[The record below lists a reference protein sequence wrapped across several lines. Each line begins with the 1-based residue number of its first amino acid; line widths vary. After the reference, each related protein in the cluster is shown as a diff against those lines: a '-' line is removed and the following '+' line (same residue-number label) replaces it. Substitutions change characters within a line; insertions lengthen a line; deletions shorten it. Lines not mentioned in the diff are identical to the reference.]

1 MKTVVL
7 EKPGSLHLTDTAPPT
22 EPGPGEALVRVQR
35 VGICGT
41 DLHAF
46 RGRQPYFTYPRI
58 LGHELGVE
66 VLAINPQS
74 DRGQMHEGVADAAQT
89 GSRLRVGD
97 RCAIEPYLYCG
108 ACSACRRGRTNCCS
122 NLQVLGVHTD
132 GGMRE
137 LITVPIDKLHRSEAL
152 PLEHLAL
159 VETLCIGAH
168 AVGRADL
175 MPDQSALVIG
185 AGPIGLTA
193 VAFARL
199 AGADVA
205 VMEIDENRMRFA
217 QENLGVEHLIDGRG
231 DVEAQLRAVFGGE
244 LPLTVFDATGN
255 ARSMMNAL
263 GLIEQ
268 GGSVVFISLVQ
279 DEITFADAEF
289 HRRETTLISSRNAT
303 SADFARVVQ
312 TLEAGAINLAPWLT
326 HSAPPEELIT
336 EFPGWLQPESQVVK
350 AMLSFEE

>member
-1 MKTVVL
+1 MKTVIL
-7 EKPGSLHLTDTAPPT
+7 EKPGSLHLTETAPPAG
-22 EPGPGEALVRVQR
+22 PGAGEALVRVHR

-46 RGRQPYFTYPRI
+46 RGRQPYFSYPRI

-66 VLAINPQS
+66 I
-74 DRGQMHEGVADAAQT
+74 VALDPE
-89 GSRLRVGD
+89 SESSLRAGD
-97 RCAIEPYLYCG
+97 RCAIEPYLNCG
-108 ACSACRRGRTNCCS
+108 ACSACRRERINCCS
-122 NLQVLGVHTD
+122 HLRVLGVHMD

-137 LITVPIDKLHRSEAL
+137 LITVPIDKLHRSETL

-168 AVGRADL
+168 AADRAGL
-175 MPDQSALVIG
+175 EPGQSTLVIG

-205 VMEIDENRMRFA
+205 VMEIDENRMRFV

-231 DVEAQLRAVFGGE
+231 DAEAQLRAVFGGD

-279 DEITFADAEF
+279 DDITFPDPEF

-303 SADFARVVQ
+303 SSDFARVVE
-312 TLEAGAINLAPWLT
+312 TLETGAIDLDPWLT
-326 HSAPPEELIT
+326 HSAPPEELIG
-336 EFPGWLQPESQVVK
+336 EFPGWSQPENQVVK
-350 AMLSFEE
+350 AMLHF

>member
-1 MKTVVL
+1 MKTVIL
-7 EKPGSLHLTDTAPPT
+7 EKPGSLHLTETAPPT
-22 EPGPGEALVRVQR
+22 EAGPGEALVRVQR

-46 RGRQPYFTYPRI
+46 RGRQPYFSYPRI

-66 VLAINPQS
+66 IVALNPQTES
-74 DRGQMHEGVADAAQT
+74 GAQ
-89 GSRLRVGD
+89 GAPRVGD
-97 RCAIEPYLYCG
+97 RCAVEPYLNCG
-108 ACSACRRGRTNCCS
+108 ACSACRRGRINCCS
-122 NLQVLGVHTD
+122 HLQVLGVHTD

-137 LITVPIDKLHRSEAL
+137 LITVPLDKLHRSETL

-168 AVGRADL
+168 AVDRADL
-175 MPDQSALVIG
+175 VAEQSALVIG

-205 VMEIDENRMRFA
+205 VMEIDENRMRFV

-231 DVEAQLRAVFGGE
+231 EAEAQLRAVFGGE

-279 DEITFADAEF
+279 DEISFPDPEF

-303 SADFARVVQ
+303 SADFARVVR
-312 TLEAGAINLAPWLT
+312 TLETGAIELAPWLT
-326 HSAPPEELIT
+326 HSAPPETLIS
-336 EFPGWLQPESQVVK
+336 EFPGWLRPESQVVK
-350 AMLSFEE
+350 AMLHF